1 MNLFLRYREEIAAL
15 HHKLSLDL
23 AELVYKL
30 NQVFRGEQAV
40 DGLTFTEVTT
50 PDAGEADT
58 ARLFCRVNGSGKVE
72 LCVRFP
78 TGAVQVIETEP

>member
-1 MNLFLRYREEIAAL
+1 MNLFLRYREEISAL

-23 AELVYKL
+23 AELVFKL
-30 NQVFRGEQAV
+30 NQVFRGERAV
-40 DGLTFTEVTT
+40 DGLTLTEVTT
-50 PDAGEADT
+50 PDAGDTNT
-58 ARLFCRVNGSGKVE
+58 ARLFCRDNGSGKTE